1 MKALRFGLLFCL
13 AWTSAQ
19 GAVETLG
26 IPADAA
32 GLVYVSNEVV
42 DRTVLGQAL
51 EAAFKQ
57 DLAQNKVVRQL
68 EEKLGIRLDAD
79 LQDLR
84 VGIFTPAP
92 NDPEGEPE
100 LVVLLRGHFTPARI
114 EAFARSHQVPATT
127 VGKFMAWDAPKFL
140 EALTGEP
147 AAEPD
152 KKPSV
157 LIAYSKDLL
166 ILATK
171 AKAEATIAALSGK
184 AKSWK
189 LPAGA
194 APQQEALQNQ
204 WLFAYVDVLKAAP
217 PADRAEVEE
226 SGMQSLML
234 NVGENA
240 QNLQVRLSAS
250 FVDAD
255 KAALTL
261 LQLKALPTMID
272 GALTVAAAGKKP
284 EEVAAMEKFQNL
296 IHKIEITGAGS
307 TISAQLNYPAQ
318 EAATALL
325 EAAKKS
331 KQAK

>member
-1 MKALRFGLLFCL
+1 MHAFRLGLLFCL
-13 AWTSAQ
+13 AWTRVQ
-19 GAVETLG
+19 GAPETLG

-42 DRTVLGQAL
+42 DRTVLGQAIN
-51 EAAFKQ
+51 AAFKQ

-79 LQDLR
+79 IQDLR
-84 VGIFTPAP
+84 IGIFTPAP

-127 VGKFMAWDAPKFL
+127 VGKFLAWDAPKFL
-140 EALTGEP
+140 EALTGET
-147 AAEPD
+147 ATEPD

-171 AKAEATIAALSGK
+171 AKAEATIAALNGK
-184 AKSWK
+184 ANSWK
-189 LPAGA
+189 LPAVA
-194 APQQEALQNQ
+194 ATQQEALKNQ
-204 WLFAYVDVLKAAP
+204 WLFSYVDILKAAK
-217 PADRAEVEE
+217 PADRADVEE
-226 SGMQSLML
+226 SGIQSITLS
-234 NVGENA
+234 VGENA
-240 QNLQVRLSAS
+240 QDLQVRLSAS
-250 FVDAD
+250 FIDAD

-261 LQLKALPTMID
+261 LQFKALPTILD

-284 EEVAAMEKFQNL
+284 EEVAAMEKLLDL
-296 IHKIEITGAGS
+296 IHKIQITGAGS
-307 TISAQLNYPAQ
+307 TISAQLNYPAK

-325 EAAKKS
+325 EAAKK
-331 KQAK
+331 AK